1 MPGLLS
7 SITNDKGA
15 LRTTSG
21 FLTAIK
27 SKHYQEIIASDPGGR
42 SSPAFRGGFTGFRF
56 SAQQV
61 AQSILS
67 KGSLVGIRA
76 QSRFIIDNLTKYT
89 EASVKLAVLE
99 AIDILINSTPIDTT
113 WASHSWFPGIG
124 SSSLDNGG
132 YLVEPGDEGE
142 SNQVISLDD
151 LAASESGGYDA
162 SDDFYDSGD
171 DEFGDANDPAAAFL
185 RANDPD
191 FSGGTGEIISIDNEF
206 KLQSRQAAQKNAI
219 TKFSRSRIF
228 VNQFVVRNPTISNNV
243 PYIAELNEGKSRQTP
258 RNFVGRGIIAGL
270 TKLELRTRAFGTTG
284 SVGGRV
290 PRISG

>member
-7 SITNDKGA
+7 SITNDKGS

-42 SSPAFRGGFTGFRF
+42 SSPAFRGGFTGFKF
-56 SAQQV
+56 TAQQV
-61 AQSILS
+61 AQSIIS

-76 QSRFIIDNLTKYT
+76 QSRFIVDNLTKYT

-99 AIDILINSTPIDTT
+99 AVDILINTTPIDTS
-113 WASHSWFPGIG
+113 WASHSWFPSIG
-124 SSSLDNGG
+124 SGNLDNGG
-132 YLVEPGDEGE
+132 YLIEPGEEGTA
-142 SNQVISLDD
+142 QVISLDD

-162 SDDFYDSGD
+162 EDDFYDSGD

-185 RANDPD
+185 RANDPE
-191 FSGGTGEIISIDNEF
+191 FSGGSGEIISIENEF
-206 KLQSRQAAQKNAI
+206 KLQARQTAQRNAI

-228 VNQFVVRNPTISNNV
+228 INQFVVRNPTISNNV

-258 RNFVGRGIIAGL
+258 RNFVSRGIIAGL
-270 TKLELRTRAFGTTG
+270 TRLELRARVFGTLG

-290 PRISG
+290 PRI